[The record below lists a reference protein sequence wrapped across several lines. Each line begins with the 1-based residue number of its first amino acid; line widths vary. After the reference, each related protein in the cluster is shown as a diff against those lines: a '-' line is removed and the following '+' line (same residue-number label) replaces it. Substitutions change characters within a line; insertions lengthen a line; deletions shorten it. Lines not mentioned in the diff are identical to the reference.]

1 MTLLNLRA
9 PATLRRALVYFFRTT
24 KTLSNQK
31 GQIGTAEKKKVNSI
45 NQVLG
50 NLWINAS
57 NATLSSVCSH
67 WINTSNATLSSVV
80 IPDFI
85 MTGFRN
91 WFSDSWLSPETLNS
105 SFFLPSGLRVQI
117 VRTIKKNDNLT
128 RFFFSS
134 LKIALPPLGWLMSQ
148 IYLNI
153 PVLAASHTKLL
164 AKGSMY

>member
-9 PATLRRALVYFFRTT
+9 PV
-24 KTLSNQK
+24 TLSRAIVFIIVIFFSDDQNSFQSN
-31 GQIGTAEKKKVNSI
+31 GSDLEPPLVSIQWTAEQQEVSSI

-50 NLWINAS
+50 NLWINAL

-105 SFFLPSGLRVQI
+105 SFFLPPGLRVQI
-117 VRTIKKNDNLT
+117 VRTIKKNDNNAD
-128 RFFFSS
+128 FFFHH
-134 LKIALPPLGWLMSQ
+134 IR
-148 IYLNI
+148 
-153 PVLAASHTKLL
+153 
-164 AKGSMY
+164 